1 MKTIYVLAVAALIG
15 CTNTPAPRAPSDT
28 AAAPATTTAAAVS
41 GTVEPNK
48 AKAVGHF
55 KEHVKY
61 PASRSDILAACA
73 QTPEFTAAEKEWL
86 AQRLPEGT
94 YKSADEVVSALR
106 L

>member
-1 MKTIYVLAVAALIG
+1 MKTIYALAIVTLVG
-15 CTNTPAPRAPSDT
+15 CSNTPAPRAPSDT
-28 AAAPATTTAAAVS
+28 AATPAAAVS

-48 AKAVGHF
+48 AKAISHF

-73 QTPEFTAAEKEWL
+73 QTPEFTGAEKDWL
-86 AQRLPEGT
+86 AQHLPEGT
-94 YKSADEVVSALR
+94 YKSADEVVGALR

>member
-1 MKTIYVLAVAALIG
+1 MKPMYALAVGTLIIG
-15 CTNTPAPRAPSDT
+15 CSSTPAPRASNT
-28 AAAPATTTAAAVS
+28 VAATPAS
-41 GTVEPNK
+41 SGHGTVEPDR

-73 QTPEFTAAEKEWL
+73 QTPEFSGAEKDWM
-86 AQRLPEGT
+86 AQHLPEGT
-94 YKSADEVVSALR
+94 YKSPDEVIAALR

>member
-1 MKTIYVLAVAALIG
+1 MKTIYFLAVATLVG
-15 CTNTPAPRAPSDT
+15 CSNTPAPRAPSDT
-28 AAAPATTTAAAVS
+28 AATTGGTTAAAVS

-48 AKAVGHF
+48 AKAISHF

-61 PASRSDILAACA
+61 PATRSEILAACA
-73 QTPEFTAAEKEWL
+73 QTPEFTAGEKEWL

-94 YKSADEVVSALR
+94 YKSPDDVVNALR